1 MKKQQLFLIIGLV
14 AILLFGVFWWSFFRA
29 PEEASVAI
37 GDAVTDVEVA
47 DSAENG
53 SSTVYTID
61 SAQSTASFTIAEVLQ
76 GSDFVV
82 VGTTDQVGGQVV
94 FDASNPTAAQIGEIV
109 INARTF
115 VTDSDRRDSAINN
128 RILFTE
134 AFEFVRFQPTAING
148 LPDSVAVGD
157 SVDVEIV
164 GDLTIM
170 DMTKSTT
177 FAATLTYISADEIA
191 GTASTTILY
200 DEYGVEVPLTQSV
213 SFVSDELTMELDF
226 VATATE

>member
-14 AILLFGVFWWSFFRA
+14 AIVLFGVFWWSFFRT
-29 PEEASVAI
+29 PEEASVEI
-37 GDAVTDVEVA
+37 GDAVTEVEVA
-47 DSAENG
+47 DAAENG
-53 SSTVYTID
+53 SPTVYTID

-76 GSDFVV
+76 GDDFVV

-115 VTDSDRRDSAINN
+115 ATDSDRRDSAINN
-128 RILFTE
+128 RILFTDE
-134 AFEFVRFQPTAING
+134 FEFVRFQPTAING

-177 FAATLTYISADEIA
+177 FTATLTYVSADEIA
-191 GTASTTILY
+191 GTATTTILY
-200 DEYGVEVPLTQSV
+200 DEYGVAVPLTQSV
-213 SFVSDELTMELDF
+213 SFVSDELTMALDF

>member
-1 MKKQQLFLIIGLV
+1 MKRQQLFLIIGLV
-14 AILLFGVFWWSFFRA
+14 AIVLFGVFWWSFFRT
-29 PEEASVAI
+29 PEEASVEI
-37 GDAVTDVEVA
+37 GDAVTEVEVD
-47 DSAENG
+47 DSAANG

-61 SAQSTASFTIAEVLQ
+61 SAQSTASFTIAEVLR
-76 GSDFVV
+76 GADFVV

-94 FDASNPTAAQIGEIV
+94 FDANNPTAAQIGEIV

-115 VTDSDRRDSAINN
+115 ATDSDRRDSAINN
-128 RILFTE
+128 RILYTE

-170 DMTKSTT
+170 EMTKSTT

-191 GTASTTILY
+191 GSASTTILY

>member
-1 MKKQQLFLIIGLV
+1 MKKTYLFLIIGLV
-14 AILLFGVFWWSFFRA
+14 AVVLLALFWWSFFRA
-29 PEEASVAI
+29 PEEASVEI
-37 GDAVTDVEVA
+37 SEAVTAVA
-47 DSAENG
+47 VDNSAENS

-61 SAQSTASFTIAEVLQ
+61 SAQSTASFTIPEVLR
-76 GSDFVV
+76 GEDFVV

-94 FDASNPTAAQIGEIV
+94 FDASNPAAAQIGEIV

-115 VTDSDRRDSAINN
+115 VTDSDKRDSAINN
-128 RILFTE
+128 RILFTDE
-134 AFEFVRFQPTAING
+134 FEFVRFQPTAING

-170 DMTKSTT
+170 DMTKSTA
-177 FAATLTYISADEIA
+177 FAATLTYVSADEIT
-191 GTASTTILY
+191 GTGSTTILY

>member
-1 MKKQQLFLIIGLV
+1 MKRQYLFLIIGLV
-14 AILLFGVFWWSFFRA
+14 AVVLLGLFWWSFFRT
-29 PEEASVAI
+29 PEEASVEI
-37 GDAVTDVEVA
+37 GEAVTAVAVDDV
-47 DSAENG
+47 AENG
-53 SSTVYTID
+53 RSTVYAID
-61 SAQSTASFTIAEVLQ
+61 SAQSTATFTIAEVLR
-76 GSDFVV
+76 GEDFVV

-115 VTDSDRRDSAINN
+115 ATDSDRRDSAINN
-128 RILFTE
+128 RILYTD
-134 AFEFVRFQPTAING
+134 AYEFVRFQPTAING

-170 DMTKSTT
+170 DMTKSIT
-177 FAATLTYISADEIA
+177 FEATLTYISADEIA

-213 SFVSDELTMELDF
+213 SFVSDELTMGLDF
-226 VATATE
+226 VATVTE

>member
-1 MKKQQLFLIIGLV
+1 MKRQYLFLIIGLV
-14 AILLFGVFWWSFFRA
+14 AIVLLGLFWWSFFRA
-29 PEEASVAI
+29 PEEASVEI
-37 GDAVTDVEVA
+37 GDAVAAVA
-47 DSAENG
+47 VDDAAENG
-53 SSTVYTID
+53 RSTVYTID
-61 SAQSTASFTIAEVLQ
+61 SAQSTATFTIAEVLR
-76 GSDFVV
+76 GEDFVV
-82 VGTTDQVGGQVV
+82 VGTTDQVGGQVL
-94 FDASNPTAAQIGEIV
+94 FDASNPTVAQIGEIV

-128 RILFTE
+128 RILFTDE
-134 AFEFVRFQPTAING
+134 FEFVRFQPTAING

-177 FAATLTYISADEIA
+177 FAATLTYVSADEIT

-213 SFVSDELTMELDF
+213 SFVSDELTMELNF